1 MIDPYYEQLIY
12 QNGELEMEVQIQ
24 CEENEKLR
32 DQVASLKRELR
43 RLKSA
48 GRKMYDFIEE
58 GIGCD
63 LFHDETLDAA
73 NKSTE
78 AWYDSDSKRFKK

>member
-1 MIDPYYEQLIY
+1 MTDPYYEQLIY
-12 QNGELEMEVQIQ
+12 QNEELEMEVQIQ
-24 CEENEKLR
+24 CEENERLRQKIEKLQK
-32 DQVASLKRELR
+32 QVRSLKA
-43 RLKSA
+43 A

-78 AWYDSDSKRFKK
+78 AWYDTDYKRFKK